1 MQHNK
6 HIDKLGVGMKK
17 DNYKA
22 NIGLNFVLA
31 LTSILYIADAAFV
44 LKKGYDWYIAF
55 TMIIVVVALISFI
68 KMIMGDLKRMKVL
81 KES

>member
-1 MQHNK
+1 
-6 HIDKLGVGMKK
+6 MKK

-22 NIGLNFVLA
+22 NIGLNFVLSLA
-31 LTSILYIADAAFV
+31 SVLYIAEGAFV
-44 LKKGYDWYIAF
+44 LKKGYDWYTAF

-68 KMIMGDLKRMKVL
+68 KMIMGDLKHMKVL